1 MLNKANDIVGQ
12 ILLVVFF
19 VLMGGVPLAVLTL
32 GIINSIRAVTRR
44 GTIVLQVLAAMA
56 VWIFLTYAIAM
67 IVMVIIFSFKYPL
80 SDADNLKST
89 AVAILGTV
97 VYAAFGAALI
107 YWTRR
112 QAKLSA
118 APVNGAA

>member
-12 ILLVVFF
+12 ILLVVFC

-32 GIINSIRAVTRR
+32 GIINSVRAVTRR

-56 VWIFLTYAIAM
+56 VWIFLTYAIVM
-67 IVMVIIFSFKYPL
+67 IVMVVIFSFKYPL

-89 AVAILGTV
+89 AVAILATV
-97 VYAAFGAALI
+97 IYAVVGSALI

-118 APVNGAA
+118 TVTGR

>member
-1 MLNKANDIVGQ
+1 LLHKANDIVGG
-12 ILLVVFF
+12 ILLVIFF
-19 VLMGGVPLAVLTL
+19 VLMGGVPLAVVIL
-32 GIINSIRAVTRR
+32 GIINSIRAVTRQ

-67 IVMVIIFSFKYPL
+67 IVIVIIFSFKYPL

-89 AVAILGTV
+89 AVVIVGNV
-97 VYAAFGAALI
+97 IYAAVGAALI

-118 APVNGAA
+118 AVGR

>member
-19 VLMGGVPLAVLTL
+19 ILMGGVPLAILIL
-32 GIINSIRAVTRR
+32 GIINSVRAVGRW
-44 GTIVLQVLAAMA
+44 GTLVLQVLVAMA
-56 VWIFLTYAIAM
+56 VWIVLTCA
-67 IVMVIIFSFKYPL
+67 IVMICMVVIFSFKYPL

-89 AVAILGTV
+89 AVVILGTV
-97 VYAAFGAALI
+97 VYAVVGSALI

-118 APVNGAA
+118 AIGR

>member
-32 GIINSIRAVTRR
+32 GVINSIRAVTRQ
-44 GTIVLQVLAAMA
+44 GTIVLQVLAALA
-56 VWIFLTYAIAM
+56 VWVFLTYAIAM
-67 IVMVIIFSFKYPL
+67 IVIVIVFSFKYPL
-80 SDADNLKST
+80 STADNLKST
-89 AVAILGTV
+89 AVVIVGNV
-97 VYAAFGAALI
+97 IYAAVGAALI

-118 APVNGAA
+118 RIGR

>member
-19 VLMGGVPLAVLTL
+19 GLMGAVPLSVLIL
-32 GIINSIRAVTRR
+32 GVINFIRAVTRK
-44 GTIVLQVLAAMA
+44 GTIVLQVLAAFA
-56 VWIFLTYAIAM
+56 VWIMITYAIVM
-67 IVMVIIFSFKYPL
+67 IFIVVIFSFKYPL

-89 AVAILGTV
+89 AVVILGTV
-97 VYAAFGAALI
+97 VYAAVGAALI

-118 APVNGAA
+118 AIG

>member
-12 ILLVVFF
+12 ILIGVFF
-19 VLMGGVPLAVLTL
+19 VLMGGVPLAVVTL
-32 GIINSIRAVTRR
+32 GIINSVRAVGRW
-44 GTIVLQVLAAMA
+44 GTIVLQVLVAMA
-56 VWIFLTYAIAM
+56 VWIVLTCAIVM
-67 IVMVIIFSFKYPL
+67 ICMVIIFSFKYPL

-97 VYAAFGAALI
+97 VYAAVGAALI

-118 APVNGAA
+118 TIGR